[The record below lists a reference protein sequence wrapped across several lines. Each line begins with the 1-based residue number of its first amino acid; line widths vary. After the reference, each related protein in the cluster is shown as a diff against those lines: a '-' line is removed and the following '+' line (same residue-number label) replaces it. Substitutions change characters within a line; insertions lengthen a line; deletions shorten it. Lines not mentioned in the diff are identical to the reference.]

1 MYSKSRLMKTSNM
14 TESLN
19 IQITLLYITMSV
31 SFTTYLFA
39 LQAILFLPSRNSR
52 NSGLNT
58 FFFIPYIQ
66 SLKSYKGNK
75 KVIWPQHSF
84 QKGKELG

>member
-1 MYSKSRLMKTSNM
+1 MYSKSRLMKISM

-19 IQITLLYITMSV
+19 IQITVLYITMSV
-31 SFTTYLFA
+31 SLTTCLFA
-39 LQAILFLPSRNSR
+39 LQAILFLSSR

-75 KVIWPQHSF
+75 EVMWPQHSF

>member
-1 MYSKSRLMKTSNM
+1 MYSKSRLMKISNM

-19 IQITLLYITMSV
+19 IQITVLYITMSV
-31 SFTTYLFA
+31 SLTTYLFA
-39 LQAILFLPSRNSR
+39 LQAILFLSSR

-58 FFFIPYIQ
+58 FFFIQSYIQ

-75 KVIWPQHSF
+75 EVMWPQHSF

>member
-1 MYSKSRLMKTSNM
+1 MYSKSRLMKISNM

-31 SFTTYLFA
+31 SFSTYLFE
-39 LQAILFLPSRNSR
+39 LQAILFLSSR

>member
-1 MYSKSRLMKTSNM
+1 MYSKSRLMKISNM

-19 IQITLLYITMSV
+19 IQITVLYITMSV
-31 SFTTYLFA
+31 SLTTYLFA
-39 LQAILFLPSRNSR
+39 LQAILFLSSR

-75 KVIWPQHSF
+75 EVMWPQHSF

>member
-1 MYSKSRLMKTSNM
+1 MYSKSRLMKISM

-19 IQITLLYITMSV
+19 IQITVLYITMSV
-31 SFTTYLFA
+31 SLTTDLFA
-39 LQAILFLPSRNSR
+39 LQAILFLSSR

-75 KVIWPQHSF
+75 EVMWPQHSF